1 MKQLINSTRKKNKD
15 MERTA
20 VLRLEMDYELA
31 TLFEAI
37 NEKNEE
43 KKNECKKIW
52 KISDKNC
59 SNLRLCKNCLKKEY
73 MLRENGKTK

>member
-37 NEKNEE
+37 NEKM
-43 KKNECKKIW
+43 KKRRMNARKIW